1 MQSLQI
7 LKGER
12 NNKQMREKE
21 NQRLLEEY
29 YDTLLQLRHLRAAF
43 QQLTDHDLITAC
55 VYEMNAMQQRY
66 AYLLQRIKEEKLTP
80 ALEERLRKSYV
91 GSIMKSAKEEYDK
104 QMNEYMQMNFW
115 GKAKTSVNMSFYV
128 LIKANEPPS
137 VFALFTSPSNSAF
150 SKVIW

>member
-1 MQSLQI
+1 MHSLQV
-7 LKGER
+7 LKREK

-66 AYLLQRIKEEKLTP
+66 SYLLQRIKEEKLTCM
-80 ALEERLRKSYV
+80 RVLR
-91 GSIMKSAKEEYDK
+91 
-104 QMNEYMQMNFW
+104 
-115 GKAKTSVNMSFYV
+115 
-128 LIKANEPPS
+128 
-137 VFALFTSPSNSAF
+137 
-150 SKVIW
+150 